1 MPERRNPITRHARHG
16 PERQGMANG
25 PASLQPSFATGWQ
38 SLHCSCRA
46 HRKTCSRACRTSTK
60 RRWCRRPCDCL
71 RRLCVSRACTHK
83 HTHTHT
89 HTTTRIDTQALRC
102 TRIHKHTHVRT
113 NRSRGDIL
121 RKKGPHELAVV
132 KEVDRLRTAVE
143 LCTLEHVVVPPP
155 SLHPLGPRRL
165 RAGPQ
170 LSPTHGGHCASTDGE
185 NANTMQRS

>member
-1 MPERRNPITRHARHG
+1 MPDMARNGRAWQTV
-16 PERQGMANG
+16 
-25 PASLQPSFATGWQ
+25 LQVSSHLLQLDGKACTVPVE
-38 SLHCSCRA
+38 HVE
-46 HRKTCSRACRTSTK
+46 KTCSRACRTSTK

-71 RRLCVSRACTHK
+71 RRLCASRACTHK

-102 TRIHKHTHVRT
+102 THIHKHTHVRT

-143 LCTLEHVVVPPP
+143 LCTPEHVVVPPP

>member
-1 MPERRNPITRHARHG
+1 MPDMARNGRAWQTV
-16 PERQGMANG
+16 
-25 PASLQPSFATGWQ
+25 LQ
-38 SLHCSCRA
+38 
-46 HRKTCSRACRTSTK
+46 
-60 RRWCRRPCDCL
+60 
-71 RRLCVSRACTHK
+71 VSSHLLQLDGKACTVPVEHVEK
-83 HTHTHT
+83 HAVAPAGHPPGGGGVVVPATACGGYACHGHAHTNTHT